1 MLVRTPNTIDLSANM
16 VNIGDTTEFVA
27 KFNTFQSKIQ
37 QLSSELPAYTE
48 DLEALAAEVEQ
59 LVIDANT
66 YSQTQIDQ
74 LLAGKVGTGDARLSN
89 AREWSASTVSQVVAE
104 AGTGTART
112 AWTAQ
117 RVWQAIGAFFLKYT
131 PIKINT
137 VNQLDLVANQ
147 GYAASL
153 QQSVQRAVFKLNS
166 QASDSSAGLFFS
178 KGELSKQII
187 QAAHSDGSQ
196 GYGLSLNPFGG
207 YVEFL
212 GETYH
217 HSAMLWRVSPDDAA
231 SQRADA
237 LDDGG
242 DRARLYWYGQTDQ
255 GATDVFRQAW
265 YGGNDYVMV
274 DVAGT
279 TVDFKNGSLKAGRG
293 FTGVASNASRVVL
306 PAGAVRGFPTAV
318 LTGAIKVLLP
328 GSWTD
333 TMIQFTIDVYNYN
346 TGKSFQVRVAG
357 YNYSSGSW
365 LNTTA
370 TIIGGTETSVN
381 YNVRFGH
388 DGTNCCI
395 YIGET
400 NSGWDYLQVGVSDVQ
415 VGFNGS
421 AADNWNQGWDIGVVT
436 GFGSIS
442 VTHSLTQLGRFV
454 DGQEVRHAGNT
465 FEDASGVI
473 TKQSGQLSNVVSQL
487 LQSSTA
493 TDARHYLGL
502 NAHASGVVLAESSQL
517 SSVIGQLLQSG
528 SSEAVRTLLD
538 VDQSVVLNESAGGW
552 EILLGGIRV
561 VGGSVAAA
569 YENGTTSVAFQ
580 SPFASKCLYVG
591 IMPTSIRSDDTW
603 WHYQRTAMS
612 AAGFSL
618 YSRQIYN
625 FDYIAVGV

>member
-1 MLVRTPNTIDLSANM
+1 MPVRTPNTIDLSANM

-27 KFNTFQSKIQ
+27 KFNTFQSKIH
-37 QLSSELPAYTE
+37 QLSSELPAYTA

-66 YSQTQIDQ
+66 YSQAQIDQ

-89 AREWSASTVSQVVAE
+89 AREWSAVTVSQGEAE

-131 PIKINT
+131 PIKFNT

-147 GYAASL
+147 GYASSL
-153 QQSVQRAVFKLNS
+153 LQSVQRAVLKLNA
-166 QASDSSAGLFFS
+166 QVADSSVGLYFS
-178 KGELSKQII
+178 KGEQSKQVL
-187 QAAHSDGSQ
+187 QAANSDGSQ

-212 GETYH
+212 RETYH

-231 SQRADA
+231 HQRADA
-237 LDDGG
+237 RDDDG
-242 DRARLYWYGQTDQ
+242 DRARLYWYGQTDL
-255 GATDVFRQAW
+255 GGTDVFRHAW
-265 YGGNDYVMV
+265 YGGNGYVMI

-279 TVDFKNGSLKAGRG
+279 TVDFKNGSLSAGRG
-293 FTGVASNASRVVL
+293 FTGVASNASRIVL
-306 PAGAVRGFPTAV
+306 PAGAVRGFPSGNLV
-318 LTGAIKVLLP
+318 GAIKVLLP

-487 LQSSTA
+487 LQADTAADARQTLGVQSNATA
-493 TDARHYLGL
+493 TVVWAGSATSVTKAMVSGYSGFTVVSGRYFVKTSTGHWGSVEVFDAATAISNLTAAVGD
-502 NAHASGVVLAESSQL
+502 
-517 SSVIGQLLQSG
+517 LLQVSFTG
-528 SSEAVRTLLD
+528 SVFEVENMA
-538 VDQSVVLNESAGGW
+538 SAGGYVNGSETVV
-552 EILLGGIRV
+552 EIR
-561 VGGSVAAA
+561 
-569 YENGTTSVAFQ
+569 YR
-580 SPFASKCLYVG
+580 P
-591 IMPTSIRSDDTW
+591 
-603 WHYQRTAMS
+603 
-612 AAGFSL
+612 
-618 YSRQIYN
+618 
-625 FDYIAVGV
+625 